1 MDTHEE
7 RFTTQIEEVEK
18 NKKIAKVVELPDFS
32 EISSIM
38 NIVTGIIDIINDPK
52 STIKDL
58 KELIELDPPLS
69 AKVLKT
75 ANSAY
80 YGFPKRISDIEQA
93 VIWIGFDELKD
104 LTLRQKV
111 CEIFAKDECIE
122 GYSRRLLWKHSIGVA
137 MLAKM
142 IYRKELVEKGANI
155 YAAGLLHD
163 IGIILEDQFLQ
174 EDFRF
179 IISKITNEEK
189 NLTEAEYEV
198 LGYNHA
204 EVGKA
209 LTEYWDLPDELVMS
223 IGHHH
228 NPPEDLQYFSRMAL
242 TLYVSDYLCQDAG
255 IGYGD
260 APFPDKMVFN
270 KCLMKLG
277 LEDYAVKLIL
287 EELEEE
293 ILKTEYRRLF

>member
-1 MDTHEE
+1 MDMKEE
-7 RFTTQIEEVEK
+7 RFTTHIEGAVK
-18 NKKIAKVVELPDFS
+18 NRKIAKVVELTDDS
-32 EISSIM
+32 KISSIKS
-38 NIVTGIIDIINDPK
+38 IVTGVIDIINNPK
-52 STIKDL
+52 SSVKEL

-69 AKVLKT
+69 ARVLKT

-80 YGFPKRISDIEQA
+80 YGFPQRISDIEQA
-93 VIWIGFDELKD
+93 VIWIGLDELKE
-104 LTLRQKV
+104 LALRQKV

-142 IYRKELVEKGANI
+142 IYQKELMEKGANI

-163 IGIILEDQFLQ
+163 IGIIIEDQFLQ

-179 IISKITNEEK
+179 IISKIKNEEK

-209 LTEYWDLPDELVMS
+209 LTEYWDLSDELVMS

-228 NPPEDLQYFSRMAL
+228 NPPEDLKYFSRMAL
-242 TLYVSDYLCQDAG
+242 TLYVSDYLCQKAG

-260 APFPDKMVFN
+260 ETFPDKTIFN

-277 LEDYAVKLIL
+277 LVDYTVKSIL
-287 EELEEE
+287 KELKEE
-293 ILKTEYRRLF
+293 IAKMESKRLF